1 MLQVPSFQ
9 VYIRRSELQNIL
21 CEVTDRDIPEELVQR
36 LNAEKSLEIVKRR
49 EKTEA
54 HLYMTVRLLFEDM
67 FFGHQVQTLSG
78 PDYVN
83 F

>member
-1 MLQVPSFQ
+1 
-9 VYIRRSELQNIL
+9 
-21 CEVTDRDIPEELVQR
+21 VTDRDIPEELVQR

-78 PDYVN
+78 PDYVTLK
-83 F
+83 FGRKPRIILIFIYFLTLVC